1 MGGEGVGWEAL
12 CGDMKH
18 SIALKIFAL
27 AVGIIGLTVLVA
39 ITTNIE
45 VIGLGGDVATVA
57 RKTIPLAAKAADLNE
72 AGLFRRV
79 AFERLYREYA
89 EPQPD
94 GETIKQATEN
104 FETNTTRVKELRAE
118 IRDDLKVLPDDPEE
132 RELAA
137 QTRELVSQL
146 ESRFESTTDL
156 ARSTLQARK
165 AGDRPKAKELLEFT
179 FKGQMELLELR
190 SKLEKVTTQMAA
202 VSAKD
207 AEKRKNRV
215 LISSSATTLLSVIL
229 GLGAA
234 WIISRNMAKPLL
246 DLLSRT
252 KRVQGGDLS
261 AHVGKLPEDEI
272 GQLGESFNLMVD
284 ELRRKQ
290 DLQKAIGSYIDPRIV
305 EKVIL
310 PGRPEDTMGQKRL
323 MTVLFTDLVGFTTLG
338 ENLTAGGLVQ
348 VINRYFTLM
357 SECVQ
362 KERGVIDKYIGD
374 AVMAYWGA
382 PFVAEEEQ
390 AATACRAA
398 LAQVEALNRFRA
410 ELPDLMGLRKNL
422 PEINL
427 RIGIATGEVV
437 VGNIGSETARSY
449 TVMGDTVN
457 LASRLESANTM
468 YGTRI
473 LISELTQ
480 RMVDKEMESREVDLL
495 AVKGKQ
501 EAVGVF
507 ELLGRTG
514 VVDAGTRS
522 LNETY
527 SAALAHYRSQK
538 WDEAT
543 VGFRR
548 CLEIRGE
555 DGPSFEMMTRITQFK
570 KNPPPSSWNGSWQ
583 SLAK

>member
-1 MGGEGVGWEAL
+1 
-12 CGDMKH
+12 MKH

-27 AVGIIGLTVLVA
+27 AVGIIALTVVVA
-39 ITTNIE
+39 ILTNIE

-57 RKTIPLAAKAADLNE
+57 RKTIPLASKAADLNE
-72 AGLFRRV
+72 AGLYRRV

-94 GETIKQATEN
+94 QETIKQATEN
-104 FETNTTRVKELRAE
+104 FEKNTTQVYELSAE
-118 IRDDLKVLPDDPEE
+118 IRDDLKVLPDDPRE

-137 QTRELVSQL
+137 QARELVSQI
-146 ESRFESTTDL
+146 ESRFASTTDL

-165 AGDRPKAKELLEFT
+165 AGDRAKAKELLEFT
-179 FKGQMELLELR
+179 FKGQIELRELR
-190 SKLEKVTTQMAA
+190 SKLQSVTAQMAEL
-202 VSAKD
+202 SAQD

-215 LISSSATTLLSVIL
+215 LISSSATTLLAVVL

-234 WIISRNMAKPLL
+234 WIISRSMAKPLL
-246 DLLSRT
+246 ELLSTT
-252 KRVQGGDLS
+252 KKVQGGDFC

-272 GQLGESFNLMVD
+272 GQLGASFNLMVD

-305 EKVIL
+305 EKVIV
-310 PGRPEDTMGQKRL
+310 PGRPEDVMGQKRL

-338 ENLTAGGLVQ
+338 ENLTAGGLVH

-362 KERGVIDKYIGD
+362 KERGIIDKFIGD
-374 AVMAYWGA
+374 AIMAYWGP

-390 AATACRAA
+390 AIAACRAA
-398 LAQVEALNRFRA
+398 LAQVDALARFRA

-427 RIGIATGEVV
+427 RIGLATGEVV

-473 LISELTQ
+473 LISEETR
-480 RMVDKEMESREVDLL
+480 RMVERGMATREVDLL
-495 AVKGKQ
+495 AVKGKSDP
-501 EAVGVF
+501 VGIY
-507 ELLGRTG
+507 ELLAEQGKQKPEEEQKIKR
-514 VVDAGTRS
+514 A
-522 LNETY
+522 E
-527 SAALAHYRSQK
+527 AALGAYRKQD
-538 WDEAT
+538 WAGAE
-543 VGFRR
+543 GMF
-548 CLEIRGE
+548 LEMVE
-555 DGPSFEMMTRITQFK
+555 KYADGPSRTFLGRIALLREHPPGPGWDGVWRMTTK
-570 KNPPPSSWNGSWQ
+570 
-583 SLAK
+583 

>member
-1 MGGEGVGWEAL
+1 
-12 CGDMKH
+12 MKH

-27 AVGIIGLTVLVA
+27 AVGIIALTVVVA
-39 ITTNIE
+39 ILTNIE

-57 RKTIPLAAKAADLNE
+57 RKTIPLASKAADLNE
-72 AGLFRRV
+72 GGLYRRV

-94 GETIKQATEN
+94 QETIKQATEN
-104 FETNTTRVKELRAE
+104 FEKNTTRVYELSAE
-118 IRDDLKVLPDDPEE
+118 IRDDLKVLPDNPQE

-137 QTRELVSQL
+137 QARELVSQI
-146 ESRFESTTDL
+146 ESRFASTTDL

-165 AGDRPKAKELLEFT
+165 AGDRAKAKELLEFT
-179 FKGQMELLELR
+179 FKGQIELRELR
-190 SKLEKVTTQMAA
+190 SKLQSVTAQMAEL
-202 VSAKD
+202 SAQD

-215 LISSSATTLLSVIL
+215 LISSSATTLLAVVL

-246 DLLSRT
+246 ELLSTT
-252 KRVQGGDLS
+252 KKIQGGDFCT
-261 AHVGKLPEDEI
+261 HVGKLPEDEI
-272 GQLGESFNLMVD
+272 GQLGASFNLMVD

-305 EKVIL
+305 EKVIV
-310 PGRPEDTMGQKRL
+310 PGRPEDVMGQKRL

-338 ENLTAGGLVQ
+338 ENLTAGGLVH

-362 KERGVIDKYIGD
+362 KERGIIDKFIGD
-374 AVMAYWGA
+374 AIMAYWGP

-390 AATACRAA
+390 AIAACRAA
-398 LAQVEALNRFRA
+398 LAQVDALARFRA

-427 RIGIATGEVV
+427 RIGLATGEVV

-473 LISELTQ
+473 LISEETR
-480 RMVDKEMESREVDLL
+480 RMVERGMATREVDLL
-495 AVKGKQ
+495 AVKGKSDP
-501 EAVGVF
+501 VGIY
-507 ELLGRTG
+507 ELLAEQGKQKPEEEQKIRRAEAALGAYRKQDWSGAEGMFREMVEKYGDGPGRTFLGRIALLREHPPGPGWDG
-514 VVDAGTRS
+514 VWR
-522 LNETY
+522 
-527 SAALAHYRSQK
+527 
-538 WDEAT
+538 
-543 VGFRR
+543 
-548 CLEIRGE
+548 
-555 DGPSFEMMTRITQFK
+555 MTTK
-570 KNPPPSSWNGSWQ
+570 
-583 SLAK
+583 

>member
-1 MGGEGVGWEAL
+1 
-12 CGDMKH
+12 MKH

-45 VIGLGGDVATVA
+45 VIGLGLDVATVA

-89 EPQPD
+89 ELQPD
-94 GETIKQATEN
+94 EETIKQATEN
-104 FETNTTRVKELRAE
+104 FETNTTRVKELSAE

-156 ARSTLQARK
+156 SRSTLQARK

-179 FKGQMELLELR
+179 FKGQMELRELR
-190 SKLEKVTTQMAA
+190 DKIQKVTAQMAEL
-202 VSAKD
+202 SAKD
-207 AEKRKNRV
+207 AEERKNRV
-215 LISSSATTLLSVIL
+215 LISSSATTLLSVVL

-310 PGRPEDTMGQKRL
+310 PGRPEDMMGQKRL

-514 VVDAGTRS
+514 VVDAATRS
-522 LNETY
+522 LNEAY
-527 SAALAHYRSQK
+527 GAALAHYRSQK
-538 WDEAT
+538 WDEAAA
-543 VGFRR
+543 GFRR
-548 CLEIRGE
+548 CLEIRAE
-555 DGPSFEMMTRITQFK
+555 DGPSFEMLTRITQFK

>member
-1 MGGEGVGWEAL
+1 
-12 CGDMKH
+12 MKH

-27 AVGIIGLTVLVA
+27 AVGIIALTVVVA
-39 ITTNIE
+39 ILTNIE

-57 RKTIPLAAKAADLNE
+57 RKTIPLASKAADLNE
-72 AGLFRRV
+72 EGLYRRV

-94 GETIKQATEN
+94 QETIKQATEN
-104 FETNTTRVKELRAE
+104 FEKNTTRVYELSAE
-118 IRDDLKVLPDDPEE
+118 IRDDLKVLPDNPQE

-137 QTRELVSQL
+137 QARELVSQI
-146 ESRFESTTDL
+146 ESRFASTTDL

-165 AGDRPKAKELLEFT
+165 AGDRAKAKELLEFT
-179 FKGQMELLELR
+179 FKGQIELRELR
-190 SKLEKVTTQMAA
+190 SKLQSVTAQMAEL
-202 VSAKD
+202 SAQD

-215 LISSSATTLLSVIL
+215 LISSSATTLLAVVL

-246 DLLSRT
+246 ELLSTT
-252 KRVQGGDLS
+252 KKIQGGDFCT
-261 AHVGKLPEDEI
+261 HVGKLPEDEI
-272 GQLGESFNLMVD
+272 GQLGASFNLMVD

-305 EKVIL
+305 EKVIV
-310 PGRPEDTMGQKRL
+310 PGRPEDVMGQKRL

-338 ENLTAGGLVQ
+338 ENLTAGGLVH

-362 KERGVIDKYIGD
+362 KERGIIDKFIGD
-374 AVMAYWGA
+374 AIMAYWGP

-390 AATACRAA
+390 AIAACRAA
-398 LAQVEALNRFRA
+398 LAQVDALARFRA

-427 RIGIATGEVV
+427 RIGLATGEVV

-457 LASRLESANTM
+457 LASRLESANTL

-473 LISELTQ
+473 LISEETR
-480 RMVDKEMESREVDLL
+480 RMVERGMATREVDLL
-495 AVKGKQ
+495 AVKGKSDP
-501 EAVGVF
+501 VGIY
-507 ELLGRTG
+507 ELLAEQGKQKPEEEQKIRRAEAALGAYRKQDWSGAEGMFREMVEKYGDGPGRTFLGRIALLREHPPGPGWDG
-514 VVDAGTRS
+514 VWR
-522 LNETY
+522 
-527 SAALAHYRSQK
+527 
-538 WDEAT
+538 
-543 VGFRR
+543 
-548 CLEIRGE
+548 
-555 DGPSFEMMTRITQFK
+555 MTTK
-570 KNPPPSSWNGSWQ
+570 
-583 SLAK
+583 

>member
-1 MGGEGVGWEAL
+1 
-12 CGDMKH
+12 MKH

-27 AVGIIGLTVLVA
+27 AVGIIALTVVVA
-39 ITTNIE
+39 ILTNIE

-57 RKTIPLAAKAADLNE
+57 RKTIPLASKAADLNE
-72 AGLFRRV
+72 EGLYRRV

-94 GETIKQATEN
+94 QETIKQATEN
-104 FETNTTRVKELRAE
+104 FEKNTTRVYELSAE
-118 IRDDLKVLPDDPEE
+118 IRDDLKVLPDNPQE

-137 QTRELVSQL
+137 QARELVSQI
-146 ESRFESTTDL
+146 ESRFASTTDL

-165 AGDRPKAKELLEFT
+165 AGDRAKAKELLEFT
-179 FKGQMELLELR
+179 FKGQIELRELR
-190 SKLEKVTTQMAA
+190 SKLQSVTAQMAEL
-202 VSAKD
+202 SAQD

-215 LISSSATTLLSVIL
+215 LISSSATTLLAVVL

-246 DLLSRT
+246 ELLSTT
-252 KRVQGGDLS
+252 KKIQGGDFCT
-261 AHVGKLPEDEI
+261 HVGKLPEDEI
-272 GQLGESFNLMVD
+272 GQLGASFNLMVD

-305 EKVIL
+305 EKVIV
-310 PGRPEDTMGQKRL
+310 PGRPEDVMGQKRL

-338 ENLTAGGLVQ
+338 ENLTAGGLVH

-362 KERGVIDKYIGD
+362 KERGIIDKFIGD
-374 AVMAYWGA
+374 AIMAYWGP

-390 AATACRAA
+390 AIAACRAA
-398 LAQVEALNRFRA
+398 LAQVDALARFRA

-427 RIGIATGEVV
+427 RIGLATGEVV

-473 LISELTQ
+473 LISEETR
-480 RMVDKEMESREVDLL
+480 RMVERGMATREVDLL
-495 AVKGKQ
+495 AVKGKSDP
-501 EAVGVF
+501 VGIY
-507 ELLGRTG
+507 ELLAEQGKQKPEEEQKIRRAEAALGAYRKQDWSGAEGMFREMVEKYGDGPGRTFLGRIALLREHPPGPGWDG
-514 VVDAGTRS
+514 VWR
-522 LNETY
+522 
-527 SAALAHYRSQK
+527 
-538 WDEAT
+538 
-543 VGFRR
+543 
-548 CLEIRGE
+548 
-555 DGPSFEMMTRITQFK
+555 MTTK
-570 KNPPPSSWNGSWQ
+570 
-583 SLAK
+583 

>member
-1 MGGEGVGWEAL
+1 V
-12 CGDMKH
+12 KH

-27 AVGIIGLTVLVA
+27 AVGIIALTVVVA
-39 ITTNIE
+39 ILTNIE

-57 RKTIPLAAKAADLNE
+57 RKTIPLASRAADLNE
-72 AGLFRRV
+72 AGLYRRV

-94 GETIKQATEN
+94 QETIKQATEN
-104 FETNTTRVKELRAE
+104 FEKNTTRVYELSAE
-118 IRDDLKVLPDDPEE
+118 IRDDLKVLPDDPQE

-137 QTRELVSQL
+137 QARELVSQI
-146 ESRFESTTDL
+146 ESRFASTTDL

-165 AGDRPKAKELLEFT
+165 AGDRAKAKELLEFT
-179 FKGQMELLELR
+179 FKGQIELRELR
-190 SKLEKVTTQMAA
+190 SKLQSVTAQMAEL
-202 VSAKD
+202 SAQD

-215 LISSSATTLLSVIL
+215 LISSSATTLLAVVL

-246 DLLSRT
+246 ELLSTT
-252 KRVQGGDLS
+252 KKIQGGDFCT
-261 AHVGKLPEDEI
+261 HVGKLPEDEI
-272 GQLGESFNLMVD
+272 GQLGASFNLMVD

-305 EKVIL
+305 EKVIV
-310 PGRPEDTMGQKRL
+310 PGRPEDVMGQKRL

-338 ENLTAGGLVQ
+338 ENLTAGGLVH

-362 KERGVIDKYIGD
+362 KERGIIDKFIGD
-374 AVMAYWGA
+374 AIMAYWGP

-390 AATACRAA
+390 AIAACRAA
-398 LAQVEALNRFRA
+398 LAQVDALARFRA

-427 RIGIATGEVV
+427 RIGLATGEVV

-473 LISELTQ
+473 LISEETR
-480 RMVDKEMESREVDLL
+480 RMVERGMATREVDLL
-495 AVKGKQ
+495 AVKGKSDP
-501 EAVGVF
+501 VGIY
-507 ELLGRTG
+507 ELLAEQGKQKPEEEQKIRRAEAALGAYRKQDWSGAEGMFREMVEKYGDGPGRTFLGRIALLREHPPGPGWDG
-514 VVDAGTRS
+514 VWR
-522 LNETY
+522 
-527 SAALAHYRSQK
+527 
-538 WDEAT
+538 
-543 VGFRR
+543 
-548 CLEIRGE
+548 
-555 DGPSFEMMTRITQFK
+555 MTTK
-570 KNPPPSSWNGSWQ
+570 
-583 SLAK
+583 